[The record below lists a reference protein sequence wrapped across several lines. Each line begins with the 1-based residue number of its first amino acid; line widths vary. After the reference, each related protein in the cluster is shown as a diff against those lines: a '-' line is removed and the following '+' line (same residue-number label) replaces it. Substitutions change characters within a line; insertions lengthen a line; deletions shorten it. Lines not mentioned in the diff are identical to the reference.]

1 MSFRNFGHESFPSHF
16 SLVNSPN
23 EFPGIVSFGCIFS
36 RDLKFFLIFFEDS
49 ISVFLYFNFFHR
61 NSVYCQGVKRRDET
75 TFPTLTCARRL
86 KCE

>member
-1 MSFRNFGHESFPSHF
+1 MENKLVMQTTLYDFDIFQRFDQCF
-16 SLVNSPN
+16 SL
-23 EFPGIVSFGCIFS
+23 F
-36 RDLKFFLIFFEDS
+36 R
-49 ISVFLYFNFFHR
+49 FFHR